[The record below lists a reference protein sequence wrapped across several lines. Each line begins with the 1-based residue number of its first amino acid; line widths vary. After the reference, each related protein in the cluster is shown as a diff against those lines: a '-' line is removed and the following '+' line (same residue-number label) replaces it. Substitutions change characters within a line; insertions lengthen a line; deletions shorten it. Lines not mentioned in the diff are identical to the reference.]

1 MGQKH
6 FEAIPLTSLLRERD
20 DKGAAT
26 LEKCSPAAILNFH
39 LKNVMRSTKHQSTSF
54 TGLHHL
60 YLVHRIRFHFPY
72 AQCNDMLI
80 SIIMHG
86 YPNVFGTFV
95 NSYYLYS
102 KYEKDIDIDIDIDS
116 IFYLDN
122 TLSYGKGTS
131 HRLVKQSLQDALA
144 SLQVREKKIKQ
155 NKQRN
160 KQKNSMSA

>member
-1 MGQKH
+1 
-6 FEAIPLTSLLRERD
+6 
-20 DKGAAT
+20 
-26 LEKCSPAAILNFH
+26 
-39 LKNVMRSTKHQSTSF
+39 
-54 TGLHHL
+54 
-60 YLVHRIRFHFPY
+60 
-72 AQCNDMLI
+72 MLI

-144 SLQVREKKIKQ
+144 SLQVREKKI
-155 NKQRN
+155 NKTN
-160 KQKNSMSA
+160 KETNKKKVKMYVQLVKLKDKIIYTISFN